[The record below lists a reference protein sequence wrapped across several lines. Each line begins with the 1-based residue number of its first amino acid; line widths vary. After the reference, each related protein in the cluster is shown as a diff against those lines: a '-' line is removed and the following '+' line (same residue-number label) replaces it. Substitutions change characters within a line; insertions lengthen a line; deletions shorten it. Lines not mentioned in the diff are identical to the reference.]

1 MSQPG
6 RRGTTRRSG
15 AGRWYTLRVQHLDDS
30 SGAIACTNIAMIR
43 VTRRLDAFR
52 RRQLRADASEE
63 DVQVCWVTPLPGMD
77 SVETS

>member
-6 RRGTTRRSG
+6 RRGTTRGSG

-43 VTRRLDAFR
+43 VTHRLEAFC
-52 RRQLRADASEE
+52 RRQVRADAPEE
-63 DVQVCWVTPLPGMD
+63 DVQDCWATLLAGMD
-77 SVETS
+77 SVKTS